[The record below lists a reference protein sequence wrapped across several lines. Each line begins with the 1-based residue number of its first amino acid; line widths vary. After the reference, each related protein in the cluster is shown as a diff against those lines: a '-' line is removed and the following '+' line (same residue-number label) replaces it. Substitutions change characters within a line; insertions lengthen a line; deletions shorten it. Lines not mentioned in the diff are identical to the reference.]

1 MKFIIPILILLA
13 SCNTLSTS
21 ELEEEVT
28 ICIYEGVRNDCY
40 EKLEKRWDAE
50 DRRRNRDNDS
60 ICHGKQYMFC
70 TSSGTFM
77 TCNCIYK

>member
-40 EKLEKRWDAE
+40 EKLEKR
-50 DRRRNRDNDS
+50 
-60 ICHGKQYMFC
+60 
-70 TSSGTFM
+70 
-77 TCNCIYK
+77 